1 MIELIREWLMGVT
14 GAAVLAALVQAVT
27 PEGGVKQVGKLVC
40 GLVLISA
47 VLAPLGRVEATN
59 FSLIPEY
66 DEQRMQLQKETEDQM
81 KTIIEQRLGA
91 YSMDKA
97 RQLGLHPEMQVMCVP
112 DEAGAFLPRRVVLWM
127 PPGED
132 AEELVTVLCA
142 DFGMTKEQFDI
153 REGGA

>member
-1 MIELIREWLMGVT
+1 MGVT
-14 GAAVLAALVQAVT
+14 GAAVLTALVQAVT

-47 VLAPLGRVEATN
+47 VLAPLGRVEATD
-59 FSLIPEY
+59 FSLTPEY
-66 DEQRMQLQKETEDQM
+66 DEQRARLQEETEEQM
-81 KTIIEQRLGA
+81 KTIIEQRLAA

-97 RQLGLHPEMQVMCVP
+97 RQLGLHPEVRVTCAP

-132 AEELVTVLCA
+132 AEALVTALCS

>member
-14 GAAVLAALVQAVT
+14 GAAVLTALVQAVT

-47 VLAPLGRVEATN
+47 VLVPLGRVEVTD

-66 DEQRMQLQKETEDQM
+66 DEQRAQLREGTEEQM
-81 KTIIEQRLGA
+81 KIIIEQELGA

-97 RQLGLHPEMQVMCVP
+97 QQLGLHPEVQVLCAP
-112 DEAGAFLPRRVVLWM
+112 DEAGAFLPQQVTLWM
-127 PPGED
+127 PPGENG
-132 AEELVTVLCA
+132 EVLVTALCA

>member
-40 GLVLISA
+40 GLVLIAA
-47 VLAPLGRVEATN
+47 VLTPLGRVEATD
-59 FSLIPEY
+59 FSLMPEY
-66 DEQRMQLQKETEDQM
+66 DEQRAQLQEETEEQM

-97 RQLGLHPEMQVMCVP
+97 RQLGLSAEVQVMCAP
-112 DEAGAFLPRRVVLWM
+112 DEAGAFLPQQVTLWM
-127 PPGED
+127 MPGED
-132 AEELVTVLCA
+132 GSELVTALCA